1 MKNKN
6 FNYIFIILF
15 LLNAFVMNASGNFTT
30 HEDNKITPKMLRE
43 IKTMEKRHFRGKVE
57 DEADE
62 YRIKRLEI
70 ELLGSSYEELPTK
83 RRMERLK
90 IASQKR
96 MLTGFSIPRNF
107 DTRFTSKKIENDS
120 IEIVKKDDV
129 GIIDGLLRLYAPE
142 FFEYYRQSRA
152 KYVERYW
159 D

>member
-1 MKNKN
+1 MNT
-6 FNYIFIILF
+6 FI
-15 LLNAFVMNASGNFTT
+15 LNALGKFSTQENN
-30 HEDNKITPKMLRE
+30 EITPKMLRE
-43 IKTMEKRHFRGKVE
+43 IKTMEKRHFKGKVE
-57 DEADE
+57 EESDE

-70 ELLGSSYEELPTK
+70 ELLGDSFEDIPIK

-107 DTRFTSKKIENDS
+107 DTRFTAKKIENDS
-120 IEIVKKDDV
+120 IEVVKKDDV
-129 GIIDGLLRLYAPE
+129 GIIDGLLRLYAPD
-142 FFEYYRQSRA
+142 FFEYYRESRA